1 MEIIFLLLLSY
12 SFCEVASELQK
23 YGSIRTYR
31 SNGMVYLNIETF
43 DDSKIYIRF
52 NVYNSFFPKKE
63 IGYDFTNLVPNDN
76 FSPSKKLK
84 YYKKEYPDYSD
95 GVLGHLVIII
105 NLQNKVI

>member
-1 MEIIFLLLLSY
+1 MMEIIFLLLLSY

-52 NVYNSFFPKKE
+52 NVYNSFFPKKK
-63 IGYDFTNLVPNDN
+63 LVMI
-76 FSPSKKLK
+76 SLTLSQM
-84 YYKKEYPDYSD
+84 
-95 GVLGHLVIII
+95 IIFP
-105 NLQNKVI
+105 LQKN